1 MILGNDVEIR
11 RVKRMLSQEENEL
24 LSRVSPG
31 TPMGDLMR
39 HYWIPFLPAAD
50 LPEPDCRPLRVRL
63 LGEDLVAFRDSEG
76 RVGLVAENCP
86 HRGASLF
93 FGRNEESGLRCV
105 YHGWKFDVAGKC
117 VDMPNEPAESNFK
130 DKVRAIAYPCED
142 VNGLIWT
149 YMGPRETPP
158 ALPQFEVNTLPADH
172 VLPPSIMLEECNWM
186 QGLEGDIDSSH
197 IEWVHGRL
205 HQDVPAAPGN
215 RGFFSY
221 DKRPRLEVLA
231 TPYGAVYSAKRQ
243 WEANGPY
250 WHRITQYI
258 LPFFT
263 MIAAS
268 APDRAQMRAW
278 VPIDD
283 DYHML
288 ISVGA
293 ILSRPATEQEREQA
307 RNTFTSAGGYVE
319 RTSDPRTRYYTKANL
334 HNDFLIDYEA
344 QKSTRVSGIAPAG
357 NLQDRAMTETMGT
370 IYKRWQEHLGTTD
383 AMVIQVRKRLID
395 AAVALREQNEL
406 PANVD
411 DPKLC
416 RVRPASI
423 LLPEQEDWAA
433 ATEAARNADAGAP
446 ISYVVPQ

>member
-1 MILGNDVEIR
+1 
-11 RVKRMLSQEENEL
+11 MLSKEENEL
-24 LSRVSPG
+24 LCRVGPG
-31 TPMGDLMR
+31 TPMGTLMR
-39 HYWIPFLPAAD
+39 EYWIPFLPAAE
-50 LPEPDCRPLRVRL
+50 LPEPDCRPKRVRL
-63 LGEDLVAFRDSEG
+63 LGEDLVAFRDTAG
-76 RVGLVAENCP
+76 RVGLVKENCP

-93 FGRNEESGLRCV
+93 FGRNEEEGLRCV
-105 YHGWKFDVAGKC
+105 YHGWKFDVSGKC

-130 DKVRAIAYPCED
+130 DKVRAAAYPCQD

-158 ALPQFEVNTLPADH
+158 AFPQFEINTLPADH

-205 HQDVPAAPGN
+205 HRDIPVTGGTN
-215 RGFFSY
+215 RGFYSY

-268 APDRAQMRAW
+268 QPDRVHMRAW
-278 VPIDD
+278 VPLDD

-288 ISVGA
+288 ISVGG
-293 ILSRPATEQEREQA
+293 ILSRPATEQERQQA
-307 RNTFTSAGGYVE
+307 ANTFASAGGYVE
-319 RTSDPRTRYYTKANL
+319 PTSDPRTRYYTKANL
-334 HNDFLIDYEA
+334 HNDFLIDYEK
-344 QKSTRVSGIAPAG
+344 QKQLQVCGIPFAG
-357 NLQDRAMTETMGT
+357 NLQDRAMTETMGR
-370 IYKRWQEHLGTTD
+370 IYNRTQEHLGTTD

-395 AAVALREQNEL
+395 AAVALRERGEL

-411 DPKLC
+411 DPRLC

-423 LLPEQEDWAA
+423 LLPEQEDWAK
-433 ATEAARNADAGAP
+433 ATEAARDADAGAP
-446 ISYVVPQ
+446 IAYVVPQ